1 MERVNL
7 WRRMPVEQYVVDFQ
21 RSVRRVDPLQP
32 IMGTVCAVGAVVFAI
47 NSQGR
52 SATLAWIAVALIAV
66 IMVASFVI
74 AEPMNFRV
82 SLTARGPGPRGRSG
96 DAHQVAPLPLCAV
109 RCGAGRAGVPRR
121 SNHYRRSVIQEF
133 RHRLIPQFKRVTTAS
148 ANLPRLYA
156 AKPRRKP

>member
-1 MERVNL
+1 MKTDPTDTGGLFTGVIWTVAVERVNL

-52 SATLAWIAVALIAV
+52 PATLAWIAVGLIAV

-74 AEPMNFRV
+74 AEPMNFRFI
-82 SLTARGPGPRGRSG
+82 LQRGSTRWSKGDSNRWSPRGK
-96 DAHQVAPLPLCAV
+96 
-109 RCGAGRAGVPRR
+109 GRRFSRP
-121 SNHYRRSVIQEF
+121 H
-133 RHRLIPQFKRVTTAS
+133 
-148 ANLPRLYA
+148 
-156 AKPRRKP
+156 

>member
-1 MERVNL
+1 MAVTTTSLSAWLMLVTGGLFTGVIFTVAVERVNL

-52 SATLAWIAVALIAV
+52 PATLAWIAVGLIAV

-74 AEPMNFRV
+74 AEPMNFRFRR
-82 SLTARGPGPRGRSG
+82 LPEGQAPEGAAEMRTKWRRFHYAR
-96 DAHQVAPLPLCAV
+96 CAV
-109 RCGAGRAGVPRR
+109 ALAVLACLAAA
-121 SNHYRRSVIQEF
+121 I
-133 RHRLIPQFKRVTTAS
+133 TTA
-148 ANLPRLYA
+148 A
-156 AKPRRKP
+156 A